1 MSKFFYSH
9 TVGIDVSADFLYIS
23 ILASNEDVYK
33 KTFKIKHDI
42 NGFNHLFEEI
52 KKVEKEFYTK
62 TAIFIKSTRVYH
74 LSLFHFLNKNFHN
87 TFAINPLIAK
97 CNKNVP

>member
-9 TVGIDVSADFLYIS
+9 TAGIDASADFLYIS
-23 ILASNEDVYK
+23 ILPSNEDVYK

-52 KKVEKEFYTK
+52 KKWK
-62 TAIFIKSTRVYH
+62 RV
-74 LSLFHFLNKNFHN
+74 
-87 TFAINPLIAK
+87 
-97 CNKNVP
+97 